1 MSPSTLFL
9 IALGVVLGTNH
20 LVVRSELARRVPALF
35 YVVVGL
41 DVLVALAV
49 LLVGVPGVPGIGRL
63 LVALVLMLHLAQN
76 FRMRLSWTT
85 EDREVEM
92 QAELKEAR
100 KLQDE
105 EHALHEA
112 RRREQEA
119 SAPTEG

>member
-9 IALGVVLGTNH
+9 IGLGVVLGTNH
-20 LVVRSELARRVPALF
+20 LLVRSELARRIPALF
-35 YVVVGL
+35 FLVVGM

-76 FRMRLSWTT
+76 FRLRLGWTT
-85 EDREVEM
+85 EDREAEL
-92 QAELKEAR
+92 QTELKEAR
-100 KLQDE
+100 RLQEE

-112 RRREQEA
+112 RRQQADA